1 MNRGAT
7 VRQDPAA
14 GEEEGAAEAAGGG
27 HAHHHVPPL
36 PAEEVLPRLRLRYD
50 RVSSPPPFLKA
61 LSLCLPSLS
70 ASSLT
75 VSSSSS
81 RGSLASSRGS
91 LASSRGSLSS
101 ISFSDIY
108 GVPQYERHDPAGE
121 PLDPHLRY
129 LMPLEAVSRD
139 GSAFT
144 AEPLNHGKTKRSHD
158 TPQSLAS
165 LSSRSSLS
173 SLSPPSSP
181 MDTPYHSAPP
191 DCPLTQMTE
200 EYMEQAARGLLE
212 GLRAQSQTMS
222 HGTMLGDSTVGVHQI
237 DKSHRDGGPPGAF
250 TSAGTSSP
258 PSDQGGNSLPTNGVF
273 RFHFRSHSEG
283 QQWKPERQES
293 PEGLHRRV

>member
-1 MNRGAT
+1 MF
-7 VRQDPAA
+7 
-14 GEEEGAAEAAGGG
+14 
-27 HAHHHVPPL
+27 
-36 PAEEVLPRLRLRYD
+36 RLVTGLTLLQLFLSVFSHSYLSS
-50 RVSSPPPFLKA
+50 VS
-61 LSLCLPSLS
+61 SLS

-108 GVPQYERHDPAGE
+108 GVPQYERHDGAGE

-129 LMPLEAVSRD
+129 LLQPETLSRD
-139 GSAFT
+139 CSIYT
-144 AEPLNHGKTKRSHD
+144 PDPLTQSKSKRSHD

-181 MDTPYHSAPP
+181 MDTPYHSAPQ

-200 EYMEQAARGLLE
+200 EYMEQAGRGLLE
-212 GLRAQSQTMS
+212 GLRAQSQTLS
-222 HGTMLGDSTVGVHQI
+222 HSAMLSGEDAVGPAAVHQL
-237 DKSHRDGGPPGAF
+237 DGKSHRESGAQGAF
-250 TSAGTSSP
+250 TSTGKCKTSDPSP
-258 PSDQGGNSLPTNGVF
+258 K
-273 RFHFRSHSEG
+273 H
-283 QQWKPERQES
+283 
-293 PEGLHRRV
+293 

>member
-1 MNRGAT
+1 MF
-7 VRQDPAA
+7 P
-14 GEEEGAAEAAGGG
+14 
-27 HAHHHVPPL
+27 
-36 PAEEVLPRLRLRYD
+36 
-50 RVSSPPPFLKA
+50 S
-61 LSLCLPSLS
+61 SLS

-108 GVPQYERHDPAGE
+108 GVPQYERHDGAGE

-129 LMPLEAVSRD
+129 MLPLESVSRD
-139 GSAFT
+139 CSMYT
-144 AEPLNHGKTKRSHD
+144 PEPLTQNKPKRSHD

-181 MDTPYHSAPP
+181 MDTPYHSAPQ

-200 EYMEQAARGLLE
+200 EYMEQASRGLLE
-212 GLRAQSQTMS
+212 GLRAQSQPLTHS
-222 HGTMLGDSTVGVHQI
+222 ALLCGEDTAGPAVHQA
-237 DKSHRDGGPPGAF
+237 DGKSHRESGAQGAF
-250 TSAGTSSP
+250 TSTG
-258 PSDQGGNSLPTNGVF
+258 
-273 RFHFRSHSEG
+273 EG
-283 QQWKPERQES
+283 
-293 PEGLHRRV
+293 HA

>member
-1 MNRGAT
+1 MCFYFLAFC
-7 VRQDPAA
+7 
-14 GEEEGAAEAAGGG
+14 
-27 HAHHHVPPL
+27 
-36 PAEEVLPRLRLRYD
+36 LR
-50 RVSSPPPFLKA
+50 
-61 LSLCLPSLS
+61 SLS

-101 ISFSDIY
+101 ISFTDIY
-108 GVPQYERHDPAGE
+108 GVPQYERHDPPAGE

-129 LMPLEAVSRD
+129 LLPMESACRD
-139 GSAFT
+139 GSVFS

-181 MDTPYHSAPP
+181 MDTTYQSAPP

-212 GLRAQSQTMS
+212 GLRVQSQTLS
-222 HGTMLGDSTVGVHQI
+222 HGSMLGDNAINVHQL
-237 DKSHRDGGPPGAF
+237 DKGHRESGPSGTF
-250 TSAGTSSP
+250 TSAGKLKPADAFPRVENDPLTRVCVC
-258 PSDQGGNSLPTNGVF
+258 VF
-273 RFHFRSHSEG
+273 LSFF
-283 QQWKPERQES
+283 
-293 PEGLHRRV
+293 

>member
-1 MNRGAT
+1 MTVFRTDHQINSVNFTDSLFPPVRILQQEKRNVLLRQLEEAT
-7 VRQDPAA
+7 RITTYLHSQLKRCST
-14 GEEEGAAEAAGGG
+14 
-27 HAHHHVPPL
+27 HTL
-36 PAEEVLPRLRLRYD
+36 QLFF
-50 RVSSPPPFLKA
+50 SSP
-61 LSLCLPSLS
+61 LCLFLPSLVFCVSSLS

-108 GVPQYERHDPAGE
+108 GLPQYERHDGAGE

-129 LMPLEAVSRD
+129 LLPPETVSRD
-139 GSAFT
+139 CSMFT
-144 AEPLNHGKTKRSHD
+144 PDPLTQSKTKRSHD

-181 MDTPYHSAPP
+181 MDTPYHSAPQ

-200 EYMEQAARGLLE
+200 EYMEQAGRGLLE
-212 GLRAQSQTMS
+212 GLRAQTQPLDTA
-222 HGTMLGDSTVGVHQI
+222 GPAAVHQL
-237 DKSHRDGGPPGAF
+237 DNKSHRDSGAQGAF
-250 TSAGTSSP
+250 TSTG
-258 PSDQGGNSLPTNGVF
+258 
-273 RFHFRSHSEG
+273 
-283 QQWKPERQES
+283 K
-293 PEGLHRRV
+293 

>member
-1 MNRGAT
+1 MF
-7 VRQDPAA
+7 
-14 GEEEGAAEAAGGG
+14 
-27 HAHHHVPPL
+27 
-36 PAEEVLPRLRLRYD
+36 RLVTGLTLLQLFLSFFSHSYLSS
-50 RVSSPPPFLKA
+50 VS
-61 LSLCLPSLS
+61 SLS

-108 GVPQYERHDPAGE
+108 GVPQYERHDGAGE

-129 LMPLEAVSRD
+129 LLQPETLSRD
-139 GSAFT
+139 CSMYT
-144 AEPLNHGKTKRSHD
+144 PDPLTQSKSKRSHD

-181 MDTPYHSAPP
+181 MDTPYHSAPQ

-200 EYMEQAARGLLE
+200 EYMEQAGRGLLE
-212 GLRAQSQTMS
+212 GLRAQSQTLS
-222 HGTMLGDSTVGVHQI
+222 HSAMLSGEDAVGPAAVHQL
-237 DKSHRDGGPPGAF
+237 DGKSHRESGAQGAF
-250 TSAGTSSP
+250 TSTGKCKTSDP
-258 PSDQGGNSLPTNGVF
+258 FPK
-273 RFHFRSHSEG
+273 H
-283 QQWKPERQES
+283 
-293 PEGLHRRV
+293 

>member
-1 MNRGAT
+1 MLLRQLEEAT
-7 VRQDPAA
+7 RITTYLHSQLRRCCLGSGFSVSAS
-14 GEEEGAAEAAGGG
+14 
-27 HAHHHVPPL
+27 
-36 PAEEVLPRLRLRYD
+36 VLPCASVLSEVCLFVCLFLR
-50 RVSSPPPFLKA
+50 
-61 LSLCLPSLS
+61 SLS

-108 GVPQYERHDPAGE
+108 GMPQYERHDPAGE
-121 PLDPHLRY
+121 PLDSHLRY
-129 LMPLEAVSRD
+129 LLPLESLSRD
-139 GSAFT
+139 GSVFIP
-144 AEPLNHGKTKRSHD
+144 EPLNHGKTKRSHD

-181 MDTPYHSAPP
+181 MDTPYQSAPP

-212 GLRAQSQTMS
+212 GLRVQSQTLS
-222 HGTMLGDSTVGVHQI
+222 HGAMLSDNTINAATVHQL
-237 DKSHRDGGPPGAF
+237 DKSHRESGPSGTF
-250 TSAGTSSP
+250 TSTGKSNPADAFP
-258 PSDQGGNSLPTNGVF
+258 QVCSDPLTNGVCAF
-273 RFHFRSHSEG
+273 SFFRSHSEG
-283 QQWKPERQES
+283 EQWKPKW
-293 PEGLHRRV
+293 

>member
-1 MNRGAT
+1 MSFLT
-7 VRQDPAA
+7 C
-14 GEEEGAAEAAGGG
+14 
-27 HAHHHVPPL
+27 L
-36 PAEEVLPRLRLRYD
+36 FFFC
-50 RVSSPPPFLKA
+50 VS
-61 LSLCLPSLS
+61 SLS

-108 GVPQYERHDPAGE
+108 GLPQYERHDGVGE

-129 LMPLEAVSRD
+129 LLPPETVSRD
-139 GSAFT
+139 CSMFT
-144 AEPLNHGKTKRSHD
+144 PDPLTQSKTKRSHD

-181 MDTPYHSAPP
+181 MDTTYHSAPQ

-200 EYMEQAARGLLE
+200 EYMEQAGRGLLE
-212 GLRAQSQTMS
+212 GLRAQSQPLS
-222 HGTMLGDSTVGVHQI
+222 HSAMFGGDDVASPTAVHPL
-237 DKSHRDGGPPGAF
+237 DNKSHRESAAQGAF
-250 TSAGTSSP
+250 SS
-258 PSDQGGNSLPTNGVF
+258 T
-273 RFHFRSHSEG
+273 G
-283 QQWKPERQES
+283 Q
-293 PEGLHRRV
+293 

>member
-1 MNRGAT
+1 MAPASVCLLLLLAGASILSFF
-7 VRQDPAA
+7 VFF
-14 GEEEGAAEAAGGG
+14 
-27 HAHHHVPPL
+27 
-36 PAEEVLPRLRLRYD
+36 
-50 RVSSPPPFLKA
+50 S
-61 LSLCLPSLS
+61 LSLCSLS

-101 ISFSDIY
+101 ISFTDIY

-129 LMPLEAVSRD
+129 LLPLESACRD
-139 GSAFT
+139 GSVFN

-181 MDTPYHSAPP
+181 MDTPYQSAPP

-212 GLRAQSQTMS
+212 GLRVQSQTLS
-222 HGTMLGDSTVGVHQI
+222 HGSMLGDNAINVHQL
-237 DKSHRDGGPPGAF
+237 DKGHRESGGPSGTF
-250 TSAGTSSP
+250 TSAGKLKP
-258 PSDQGGNSLPTNGVF
+258 ADAFPQVEK
-273 RFHFRSHSEG
+273 RSAD
-283 QQWKPERQES
+283 
-293 PEGLHRRV
+293 

>member
-1 MNRGAT
+1 MC
-7 VRQDPAA
+7 VFFFFF
-14 GEEEGAAEAAGGG
+14 
-27 HAHHHVPPL
+27 
-36 PAEEVLPRLRLRYD
+36 
-50 RVSSPPPFLKA
+50 S
-61 LSLCLPSLS
+61 SLS

-101 ISFSDIY
+101 ISFTDIY

-129 LMPLEAVSRD
+129 LLPLESVCRD
-139 GSAFT
+139 GSVFNP
-144 AEPLNHGKTKRSHD
+144 EPLNHGKTKRSHD

-181 MDTPYHSAPP
+181 MDTPYQSAPP

-212 GLRAQSQTMS
+212 GLRVQSQSLS
-222 HGTMLGDSTVGVHQI
+222 HGSMLSDNTINVHQLE
-237 DKSHRDGGPPGAF
+237 KSHRESGPSGTF
-250 TSAGTSSP
+250 TSAGKPSPADACPRVETDPLTNVCVCVFSFSSFFRL
-258 PSDQGGNSLPTNGVF
+258 GVTLRGNSGNRSGRRARRVSTGLSEDALATDSGVF
-273 RFHFRSHSEG
+273 EAWG
-283 QQWKPERQES
+283 
-293 PEGLHRRV
+293 RRLVLWWSISASQLQLTQT